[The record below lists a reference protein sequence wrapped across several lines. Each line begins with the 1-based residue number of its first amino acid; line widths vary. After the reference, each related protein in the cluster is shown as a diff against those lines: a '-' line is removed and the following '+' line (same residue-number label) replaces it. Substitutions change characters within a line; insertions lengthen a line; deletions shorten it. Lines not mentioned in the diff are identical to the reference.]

1 MSRRLPGSAFILGA
15 ALALAGCQP
24 WIQHDSPQG
33 PDTTDAEP
41 VESLAEIIFHPPLPR
56 ETGRRARHE
65 APQPPESPA
74 EPEPLPPDLLG
85 RMVAGFALEPVDNA
99 RVRQELAWFTRNPA
113 YIDRVFTRGS
123 LFLPHILDEIE
134 ARGLP
139 AELAL
144 IPLIESAYDPFA
156 YSHGRAAGLWQFI
169 PGTGLRFGLR
179 QNWWYDARRDVL
191 ESTRAALDYFE
202 YLNGFFEGDWLLAM
216 AAYNAGEGRVR
227 QAVNRNLRAER
238 DPAFWYLQLPRE
250 TRHYVPRLLA
260 IRKLLTDPE
269 AHGITLPELPDEPG
283 FAIVPVEG
291 QMDLALAAELADVS
305 TDEIYRLNA
314 GFNRWATDP
323 EGPQRLLVPADREAL
338 FRERLAAVDLREQ
351 VQWSRH
357 RVTSGETLIHI
368 ARRYGT
374 TVEVIR
380 DVNGING
387 NIIRAGQTLMIPQAV
402 RSLEH
407 YTGSA
412 DMRLA
417 ATQSRPRGGTRIDHT
432 VTAGESLWS
441 IARRHGVGVR
451 ELARWNGMAPG
462 DTLAVG
468 RSLVIWQNGDGA
480 DNGTASTVTANAN
493 RAQVAAPP
501 AAARLRRV
509 NYTVRQG
516 DSLWR
521 IANRFAV
528 SVDELLEWNALS
540 REAVL
545 RPGQRLV
552 LHVDVTRQSG

>member
-1 MSRRLPGSAFILGA
+1 MSRRLPGRAFILGT

-41 VESLAEIIFHPPLPR
+41 VESLAEIIVHPSLPR
-56 ETGRRARHE
+56 ETGQPTRYE
-65 APQPPESPA
+65 ASQSPESA
-74 EPEPLPPDLLG
+74 IEPGATPPDLLG

-134 ARGLP
+134 TRGLP
-139 AELAL
+139 TELAL

-179 QNWWYDARRDVL
+179 QNWWYDGRRDVV

-283 FAIVPVEG
+283 FAIVPVTG
-291 QMDLALAAELADVS
+291 QLDLALAAELADVS

-323 EGPQRLLVPADREAL
+323 EGPQRLLVPAKREAL
-338 FRERLAAVDLREQ
+338 FRERLAAIDLREQ
-351 VQWSRH
+351 AQWHHH
-357 RVTSGETLIHI
+357 RVTSGETLTHI
-368 ARRYGT
+368 ARRY
-374 TVEVIR
+374 
-380 DVNGING
+380 
-387 NIIRAGQTLMIPQAV
+387 
-402 RSLEH
+402 
-407 YTGSA
+407 
-412 DMRLA
+412 
-417 ATQSRPRGGTRIDHT
+417 
-432 VTAGESLWS
+432 
-441 IARRHGVGVR
+441 GVGVR

-462 DTLAVG
+462 DTLAIG
-468 RSLVIWQNGDGA
+468 RSLLIWQNADGI
-480 DNGTASTVTANAN
+480 DPGTASTVAASAS

-501 AAARLRRV
+501 AAARLRRM